1 MPALPPDDLVT
12 QLRWRYAVQKFDPAR
27 KIDDQTWHALEQAL
41 VLCPSGFGLQ
51 PWQFL
56 VITDPQI
63 KADLV
68 ACSYGQPQVNDC
80 SHVIVFAIRQ
90 QIDAEHVD
98 RHIDR
103 VAEVRAQE
111 RGTLERYRNSTV
123 GYFEKLTTDAQT
135 EWAARQVYLALGSF
149 MTAAS
154 MLGID
159 TCPMEGI
166 DPAKYDARLALADQ
180 GCRTIVVAAA
190 GYRHPDD
197 KYARLPKVRFD
208 PGEVIQRL

>member
-1 MPALPPDDLVT
+1 MSPDELI
-12 QLRWRYAVQKFDPAR
+12 QHLRWRYAVQKFDPAR
-27 KIDDQTWHALEQAL
+27 KIDDVTWHALEQAL
-41 VLCPSGFGLQ
+41 VLTPSGFGLQ

-56 VITDPQI
+56 VITDAQI

-68 ACSYGQPQVNDC
+68 ACSYGQKQVIDC
-80 SHVIVFAIRQ
+80 SHVVVFAVRK

-111 RGTLERYRNSTV
+111 KTSLERYRKTTV

-149 MTAAS
+149 MAAAAV
-154 MLGID
+154 LGVD

-166 DPAKYDARLALADQ
+166 EPEKYDARLALAEQ
-180 GCRTIVVAAA
+180 GCNTVVVAAV
-190 GYRHPDD
+190 GYRAEDD

-208 PGEVIQRL
+208 HSDIIQRM